1 MSSYDLIPEEVYA
14 NLPEEA
20 ADKFVILVRTAQA
33 NLQRMLDDT
42 NSGDFAGE
50 LRSQFMAII
59 QGTASALGIKGL
71 ENEIPSMD
79 YNSYNRFQVMVTGIV
94 ARVRLLENSLSMP
107 DSVELGRVTKAKIQ
121 QEVDQLRIYIAALD
135 ITDAKKQAM
144 NDKLDDL
151 LHELSKRRL
160 SFARVMAVA
169 ASIMG
174 VVGGSAGAIAAAPKI
189 PSGVS
194 YIIALVGQDKEIE
207 DQERARLSPPP
218 LRIEQKAST
227 PVQGGGFADDLDDD
241 VPF

>member
-1 MSSYDLIPEEVYA
+1 MSSYDLIPEEVYE

-20 ADKFVILVRTAQA
+20 ADKFVVLVRTAQA
-33 NLQRMLDDT
+33 NLQRMMDDS
-42 NSGDFAGE
+42 NSSDFAGE

-59 QGTASALGIKGL
+59 QGTADALGIEGL
-71 ENEIPSMD
+71 ATETPSMD
-79 YNSYNRFQVMVTGIV
+79 YSDYNRFQIIVTGIV
-94 ARVRLLENSLSMP
+94 AKVRLLGSALSMP
-107 DSVELGRVTKAKIQ
+107 DSVELGRVTKAKIH
-121 QEVDQLRIYIAALD
+121 QEVDQLRTYIAALD
-135 ITDAKKQAM
+135 VTDAKKQAM

-189 PSGVS
+189 PSGIS
-194 YIIALVGQDKEIE
+194 FIISLIGQDKEIE
-207 DQERARLSPPP
+207 DREKARLSPPQ
-218 LRIEQKAST
+218 LKLEQT
-227 PVQGGGFADDLDDD
+227 PTSVGGGGFADDLDDD

>member
-1 MSSYDLIPEEVYA
+1 MSSYDLIPEEVYE

-20 ADKFVILVRTAQA
+20 ADKFVILVSTAQA
-33 NLQRMLDDT
+33 NLQRMLDDS
-42 NSGDFAGE
+42 NSNDFAGE

-59 QGTASALGIKGL
+59 QGTADALGIEGL
-71 ENEIPSMD
+71 AAETPSMD
-79 YNSYNRFQVMVTGIV
+79 YSDYNRFQIIVTGIV
-94 ARVRLLENSLSMP
+94 AKVRLLRRSLSMP

-121 QEVDQLRIYIAALD
+121 LEVDQLRTYIAALD
-135 ITDAKKQAM
+135 VTDAKKQAM

-151 LHELSKRRL
+151 LHELSKQRL

-189 PSGVS
+189 PAGISF
-194 YIIALVGQDKEIE
+194 IISLIGQDKEIE
-207 DQERARLSPPP
+207 DRERARLSPPQ
-218 LRIEQKAST
+218 LKIEQKT
-227 PVQGGGFADDLDDD
+227 PARVERGDFGDDLDDD

>member
-1 MSSYDLIPEEVYA
+1 MSSYDLIPEEVYE

-33 NLQRMLDDT
+33 NLQRMLDDS
-42 NSGDFAGE
+42 NSNDFAGE

-59 QGTASALGIKGL
+59 QGTADALGIEGL
-71 ENEIPSMD
+71 SAETPSMD
-79 YNSYNRFQVMVTGIV
+79 YSDYNRFQIIVTGIV
-94 ARVRLLENSLSMP
+94 AKVRLLRSSLSMP

-121 QEVDQLRIYIAALD
+121 LEVDQLRTYIAALD
-135 ITDAKKQAM
+135 VTDAKKQAM

-151 LHELSKRRL
+151 LHELSKQRL

-189 PSGVS
+189 PTGISF
-194 YIIALVGQDKEIE
+194 IISLIGQDKEAE
-207 DQERARLSPPP
+207 DRERARLSPPQ
-218 LRIEQKAST
+218 LKIEQKT
-227 PVQGGGFADDLDDD
+227 PARVERGGFGDDLDDD